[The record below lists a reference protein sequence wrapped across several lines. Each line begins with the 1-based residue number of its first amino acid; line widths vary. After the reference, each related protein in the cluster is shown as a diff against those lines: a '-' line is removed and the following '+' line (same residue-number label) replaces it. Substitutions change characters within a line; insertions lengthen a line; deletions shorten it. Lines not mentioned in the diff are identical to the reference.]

1 MKINNLLKPAAVV
14 PFRAYRTTLLIM
26 GAQVQV
32 LKGERKT
39 GKGYRQLE
47 PVSILVI
54 SKHFQNKY
62 LSKGAAMHFFHL
74 PACRIFAV

>member
-1 MKINNLLKPAAVV
+1 MK
-14 PFRAYRTTLLIM
+14 
-26 GAQVQV
+26 V
-32 LKGERKT
+32 LPLNGLSWLEHMTVNRGGSGSSPEGERKT